1 MGSNRET
8 KSITID
14 PRNYLLLVSSFLSIM
29 CSGAKERG
37 FANEKMKISVVVPV
51 LNEEQS
57 IRALLDGLL
66 RQTRLPEEIVI
77 VDAGS
82 TDATP
87 HIVEEYKAQ
96 SDRVRLIREL
106 NALPGR
112 GRNVGAANATHEWL
126 AFIDAGVRPAT
137 DWLAGIAERAES
149 DPTVD
154 VVYGAW
160 QPVTDSFF
168 KECAAIAY
176 AYVPENG
183 VDKESR
189 AILSSLM
196 RRSVW
201 QEVDGFSEHLRSAED
216 LLFMSKIDECGFK
229 TAYAPDAV
237 VSWSLPSS
245 LGRTFNRFFVYSRN
259 NLKAG
264 LGRQWQVSIILRYLL
279 LLAVAVVVSIATPRW
294 PLIVIAI
301 LLLLFVARSIALLW
315 RNRVRFPAS
324 FIRNI
329 ARVLV
334 LIPVLITLDAA
345 TIAGTINWLLRDK
358 FRF

>member
-1 MGSNRET
+1 
-8 KSITID
+8 
-14 PRNYLLLVSSFLSIM
+14 
-29 CSGAKERG
+29 
-37 FANEKMKISVVVPV
+37 MKISVVVPV
-51 LNEEQS
+51 LNEEHS

-66 RQTRLPEEIVI
+66 HQTRPPDEILI
-77 VDAGS
+77 VDGGS

-96 SDRVRLIREL
+96 TDRVRLLREV

-126 AFIDAGVRPAT
+126 AFIDAGVRPAN
-137 DWLAGIAERAES
+137 DWLAGIAVRAES

-160 QPVTDSFF
+160 EPVTDSFF
-168 KECAAIAY
+168 KECSAIAY

-183 VDKESR
+183 VDEQSR

-201 QEVDGFSEHLRSAED
+201 QGAGGFSEHLRSAED

-237 VSWSLPSS
+237 VSWSLPPS
-245 LGRTFNRFFVYSRN
+245 LRRTFSRFFTYSRN

-264 LGRQWQVSIILRYLL
+264 LGKQWQVSILLRYLV
-279 LLAVAVVVSIATPRW
+279 LLAAGVLLSIATPWW
-294 PLIVIAI
+294 PFVIVAM
-301 LLLLFVARSIALLW
+301 LLLMFVARSIALLW
-315 RNRVRFPAS
+315 RNRVKFPAS
-324 FIRNI
+324 LTHNI

-345 TIAGTINWLLRDK
+345 TIAGATNWLVRDK

>member
-1 MGSNRET
+1 
-8 KSITID
+8 
-14 PRNYLLLVSSFLSIM
+14 
-29 CSGAKERG
+29 
-37 FANEKMKISVVVPV
+37 MKISVVVPV

-66 RQTRLPEEIVI
+66 CQTRLPEEIVI
-77 VDAGS
+77 VDGGS

-87 HIVEEYKAQ
+87 RIVEEYTAKTH
-96 SDRVRLIREL
+96 SVRLIREFD
-106 NALPGR
+106 ALPGR
-112 GRNVGAANATHEWL
+112 GRNVGAAHATHEWL

-149 DPTVD
+149 NPTVD

-183 VDKESR
+183 VDEQSR

-201 QEVDGFSEHLRSAED
+201 QEVGGFSEQLRSAED

-245 LGRTFNRFFVYSRN
+245 LRRTFRRFFIYSRN

-264 LGRQWQVSIILRYLL
+264 LGRQWQVSIILRYVV
-279 LLAVAVVVSIATPRW
+279 LLAVAVVVSITTPRW
-294 PLIVIAI
+294 PVVVVAI
-301 LLLLFVARSIALLW
+301 LLLMFVARSIALLW

-324 FIRNI
+324 LIHNVG
-329 ARVLV
+329 RVLT
-334 LIPVLITLDAA
+334 LIPILITLDAA
-345 TIAGTINWLLRDK
+345 TIAGAINWLLRDK
-358 FRF
+358 LKT